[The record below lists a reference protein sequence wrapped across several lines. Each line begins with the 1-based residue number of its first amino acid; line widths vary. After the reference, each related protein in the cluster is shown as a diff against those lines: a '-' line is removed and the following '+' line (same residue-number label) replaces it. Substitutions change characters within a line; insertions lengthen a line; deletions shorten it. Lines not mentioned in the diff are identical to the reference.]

1 MTKNIDIWLARDRG
15 GILSAF
21 TEKPLK
27 FEQEGIWN
35 TEYGK
40 YIDLPKKLWDKLPE
54 LKWEDEEPLKCTL
67 TIEI

>member
-1 MTKNIDIWLARDRG
+1 MKKNIDIWLARDDSG
-15 GILSAF
+15 VLSAY
-21 TEKPLK
+21 TEKPFK
-27 FEQEGIWN
+27 DEKGYWE
-35 TEYGK
+35 TEDGR